1 MAEEVAF
8 QEEVSPVEKDR
19 HLLVAV
25 DGSESSE
32 KAVLYVADFLG
43 DTPGFR
49 VTLFHV
55 LGETPDEEEAAPDG
69 GTERGEEEGKARA
82 ELERYR
88 TILAEAGFP
97 PEKVEAV
104 VIPGGGKP
112 VAEMIMKG
120 QAELGSCT
128 IVIGRRRKSRKEE
141 FLFGSVSS
149 RLVKQARMCS
159 VWVVE

>member
-43 DTPGFR
+43 DSPGFR

-55 LGETPDEEEAAPDG
+55 LGEIPEGEEDG
-69 GTERGEEEGKARA
+69 GERSEGEERARS

-88 TILAEAGFP
+88 TILGEAGFP
-97 PEKVEAV
+97 PEKVETV